1 MRRILIGLPGRQVI
15 GALCV
20 MKCAR
25 AQDLFSNYLE
35 SAMDGPLCMAFEQH
49 LAECPR
55 CKAAYD
61 RFHAA
66 VMMLEEMPEAEPP
79 ADFHAAVMA
88 RVQRARLTTPAPVK
102 WWRIDWQHV
111 FTVRVPA
118 RAAAM
123 GLAVLL
129 VMVMAV
135 QLTPLQSVVGNLI
148 GISHKSSR
156 EPISVGGDLANRWTP
171 SGVPV
176 VDDRGLSFDV
186 RPGARG
192 TYDLRIGTESESPLA
207 FKIRAGNKSFAGVV
221 ADSQDSVVR
230 LAVPQG
236 SDPLIAEV
244 SWRHGNR
251 ANTELVF
258 LPAEFVRSSGGK
270 RLSITMQNTSVREVL
285 SRVSR
290 EYGVVLLASGD
301 LEKKLTCAVAMDRNP
316 REALYDCLQEARMTS
331 RALADSVYV
340 VKPLR

>member
-1 MRRILIGLPGRQVI
+1 
-15 GALCV
+15 
-20 MKCAR
+20 
-25 AQDLFSNYLE
+25 
-35 SAMDGPLCMAFEQH
+35 MDSPLCMAFEQH
-49 LAECPR
+49 LTECPQ

-88 RVQRARLTTPAPVK
+88 RVQRARLTTPAPVR

-148 GISHKSSR
+148 GISHKSSQ

-171 SGVPV
+171 WREQVG
-176 VDDRGLSFDV
+176 DDRGLSFQI
-186 RPGARG
+186 RPASPGA
-192 TYDLRIGTESESPLA
+192 YDLRIGTESESPLSFA
-207 FKIRAGNKSFAGVV
+207 IRAGSKRFAGVV

-230 LAVPQG
+230 LVVPSG
-236 SDPLIAEV
+236 ASLLVAEV
-244 SWRHGNR
+244 SWRHKDR
-251 ANTELVF
+251 ANTELIF
-258 LPAEFVRSSGGK
+258 MPAEFVRSSGGK
-270 RLSITMQNTSVREVL
+270 RLSITMQNASVREIL

-301 LEKKLTCAVAMDRNP
+301 LEKRLTCAVATDRNP
-316 REALYDCLQEARMTS
+316 KEALYDCLEEAQMTS